1 MKTKPDFDDADL
13 SRKFSAQKEY
23 YQASA
28 QQYRR
33 ALEDDFDDL
42 KTEAAGYAR
51 KAALVS
57 GIGVA
62 SVWLLKRLIGSRKKR
77 RPQPS
82 PTKKAVTAPA
92 PSVAMT
98 APPYR
103 ATSPWI
109 IFVRGIVA
117 SVLVAVARDKIG
129 TFIDQITESN
139 SANESARPYST
150 KPPAGASTDAQGP
163 GPAH

>member
-13 SRKFSAQKEY
+13 SRKFAAQKQY
-23 YQASA
+23 YSASA

-51 KAALVS
+51 KAAVVG

-77 RPQPS
+77 QPQP
-82 PTKKAVTAPA
+82 PTKTKVVAVPA
-92 PSVAMT
+92 PSAAVATRHQM
-98 APPYR
+98 A
-103 ATSPWI
+103 SPWLT
-109 IFVRGIVA
+109 FVRGILA
-117 SVLVAVARDKIG
+117 SVLVAVARDKISI
-129 TFIDQITESN
+129 FIDQITESK

-150 KPPAGASTDAQGP
+150 KPPAGTPTGAQGP
-163 GPAH
+163 GSAH